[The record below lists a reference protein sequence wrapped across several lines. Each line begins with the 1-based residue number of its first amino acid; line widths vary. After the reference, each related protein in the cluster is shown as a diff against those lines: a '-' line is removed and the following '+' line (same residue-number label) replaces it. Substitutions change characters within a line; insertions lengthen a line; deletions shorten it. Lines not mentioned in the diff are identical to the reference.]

1 MSKVLIVFG
10 SSTGN
15 TESIARKLEELVS
28 AGGHEVTLLNAAE
41 ASAEN
46 LADGYDA
53 VLFGCSAWGM
63 EDLEMQDD
71 FASLFEEFDR
81 MGCENVPALCRCA
94 PPQPSS
100 CADETQGSPKAS
112 ATPAKVQLPC
122 TVLSPRSRAMLSRQA
137 FFQPLSASS
146 SAKGRVALVR
156 AWVEVTGTAPGMLAT
171 A

>member
-15 TESIARKLEELVS
+15 TQSIAVKLSELIT
-28 AGGHEVTLLNAAE
+28 AGGHEVTVLDAAD

-71 FASLFEEFDR
+71 FLSIFEDFDR
-81 MGCENVPALCRCA
+81 VGLKGRKVAAFASGDQEYEHFCGAVPAIEERAKELGA
-94 PPQPSS
+94 TII
-100 CADETQGSPKAS
+100 ADGLKMEGDAS
-112 ATPAKVQLPC
+112 NDPEAVASFAEDVLKQL
-122 TVLSPRSRAMLSRQA
+122 
-137 FFQPLSASS
+137 
-146 SAKGRVALVR
+146 
-156 AWVEVTGTAPGMLAT
+156 
-171 A
+171 